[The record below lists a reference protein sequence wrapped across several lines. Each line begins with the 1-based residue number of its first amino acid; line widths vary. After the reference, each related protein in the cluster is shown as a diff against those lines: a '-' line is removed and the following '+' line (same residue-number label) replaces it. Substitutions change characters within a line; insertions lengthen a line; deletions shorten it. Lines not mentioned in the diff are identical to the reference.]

1 MQRYFI
7 YYNTMVYQFTHHI
20 VSFISPYTSYVYLSC
35 TRPCF
40 SVRTWFHD
48 KGLIIN
54 NDTMFYMLDTR
65 FINGQG
71 GRVPYFM
78 VTSSIIT
85 TFAVNAYSRLI
96 YFADAKTNSIY
107 ELSFFTQRFRL
118 VTSTGPAAGN
128 NPKTHQLACYLCI
141 NFGQY

>member
-1 MQRYFI
+1 
-7 YYNTMVYQFTHHI
+7 MVYQFTHHI

-71 GRVPYFM
+71 GKVPYFM